1 MDLFAGPSI
10 HRIQV
15 RAFSTT
21 TYPENF
27 HMVSI
32 SIFPIVSL
40 NLIEQ
45 LNEIDVIQSRKL
57 KL

>member
-1 MDLFAGPSI
+1 MDTSES
-10 HRIQV
+10 
-15 RAFSTT
+15 FSTT

-32 SIFPIVSL
+32 KHISYSVSS

-45 LNEIDVIQSRKL
+45 LNEIDVTTEQKAETL
-57 KL
+57 KS